1 MKPSDDAWT
10 ADGGRVAN
18 GELVGTEVPE
28 LGLLSPVHP
37 KPTDRRA
44 DGARR
49 KFTHTHRALSPRAWV
64 TGAARAAPSWGR
76 ACLLYT
82 SDAADE
88 ERLV

>member
-1 MKPSDDAWT
+1 M
-10 ADGGRVAN
+10 AN

-28 LGLLSPVHP
+28 LGLLSPVHL

-76 ACLLYT
+76 ACRPRPPVLLIPGGG
-82 SDAADE
+82 SQGWE
-88 ERLV
+88 SGWG